1 MSRSIPGVRG
11 FSREC
16 SCIEVRPFLTEIEGK
31 MGFFSPFS
39 LVFVDLNIPKGGGM
53 KGSGAY
59 HSLDRERV
67 APNGENPES

>member
-1 MSRSIPGVRG
+1 MFLHRSTAVLDRNR
-11 FSREC
+11 RENG
-16 SCIEVRPFLTEIEGK
+16 I
-31 MGFFSPFS
+31 FSPFS